1 MKQAFALFWES
12 LKAFWED
19 LFTLALANLCW
30 FGVALGPLAL
40 ALSLTW
46 FLPPSVVWAGI
57 AASLITMPPATAG
70 LNLLANEMAH
80 QRGAS
85 LSLFWRGF
93 REYFWPAL
101 GVGMLN
107 VALLVVITSN
117 YLFYGNFS
125 GRWVPWVQGAWA
137 AAGLFW
143 AAIQVYLYPFL
154 MEQIPRNVLLPFRN
168 ATFLTL
174 ATPLVTFTALILTAA
189 TVVLSASLALPLLA
203 GGISLA
209 TLYANKVTVAKL
221 TDFKKLHKPPEEDA
235 AESP

>member
-12 LKAFWED
+12 LKAFWEE

-30 FGVALGPLAL
+30 FAVALGPLAL

-57 AASLITMPPATAG
+57 AASLVTAPPATAG

-101 GVGMLN
+101 GMGMLN
-107 VALLVVITSN
+107 VVLLVVIASN
-117 YLFYGNFS
+117 YFFYGNFQ
-125 GRWVPWVQGAWA
+125 GRWVLWVQGAWA
-137 AAGLFW
+137 AVGLFW

-168 ATFLTL
+168 SIFLTL
-174 ATPLVTFTALILTAA
+174 ATPLVTFTALVLTTITLALS
-189 TVVLSASLALPLLA
+189 VVLALPLLA

-209 TLYANKVTVAKL
+209 TLYANKVTVTKL
-221 TDFKKLHKPPEEDA
+221 RDFRKLHEPTEDA
-235 AESP
+235 TESP